1 MNPSKTKARGGG
13 AMGAGLLA
21 MVALAAVPV
30 YVRIRRV
37 VEATAILNSV
47 DTASVF
53 GTKRKED

>member
-13 AMGAGLLA
+13 AFGAVLLA
-21 MVALAAVPV
+21 MAAVAALPA